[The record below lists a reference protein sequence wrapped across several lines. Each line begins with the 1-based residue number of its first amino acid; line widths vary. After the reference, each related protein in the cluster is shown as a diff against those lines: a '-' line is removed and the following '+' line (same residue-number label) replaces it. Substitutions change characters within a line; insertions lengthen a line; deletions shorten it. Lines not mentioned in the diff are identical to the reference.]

1 VNSVVV
7 PGSFRDPHGFV
18 FRTADGVVRQ
28 VNASYREHYDRLIA
42 SGLYAAL
49 VSAKLLVP
57 HEEVATAEPPE
68 AYKLIKPRHV
78 EFISYP
84 YEWSFGQLKAA
95 ALATLEIQAKAL
107 DFGMSLRDASAYNI
121 QFVEGRATLIDTLS
135 FEILRPGQPWVA
147 YRQFCEH
154 FLAPLAL
161 MSLRDHQLSRLL
173 GVHLDGI
180 PLELAV
186 TLLPFGARLR
196 PTLFLHLYAH
206 ARSQRRWKSRAAPD
220 AVGATSVGRTSFGAL
235 AFRGLVDSL
244 RRAVKK
250 LEWRQGAS
258 SWVTYYDDGVSYSEK
273 AIAHKRAIVTEFLE
287 EIRPKV
293 VWDLGANTG
302 TFSRLAAER
311 GCLTIAFDRDPG
323 CVEAMHTAVAAGAEP
338 RLLPLVMDV
347 TNPSPGLG
355 WAHRER
361 ESLLMRGPADL
372 VMALAL
378 VHHLAIG
385 NNVPL
390 PLVADFLAEIARF
403 AILEFVPRHDAQA
416 RRLLASR
423 RHDFPD
429 YEEERLG
436 EALAARFVTLQRVPI
451 TDSMRTLYLL
461 QRRTP

>member
-1 VNSVVV
+1 
-7 PGSFRDPHGFV
+7 V
-18 FRTADGVVRQ
+18 FRTAAGVVRQ
-28 VNASYREHYDRLIA
+28 VNNSYRENYERLIA

-57 HEEVATAEPPE
+57 HEELTAAGRSPD
-68 AYKLIKPRHV
+68 AYKVIKPRQV
-78 EFISYP
+78 DFISYP

-95 ALATLEIQAKAL
+95 ALTTLEIQARAL

-121 QFVEGRATLIDTLS
+121 QFVDGRATLIDTLS
-135 FEILRPGQPWVA
+135 FEILTPGQPWVA

-161 MSLRDHQLSRLL
+161 MALRDHQLSRLL
-173 GVHLDGI
+173 AIHVDGI
-180 PLELAV
+180 PLDLAV
-186 TLLPFGARLR
+186 TLLPFRARLR
-196 PTLFLHLYAH
+196 PSLLLHLYAH
-206 ARSQRRWKSRAAPD
+206 ARSQRRWKSRAASP
-220 AVGATSVGRTSFGAL
+220 AVSATSFGNR

-244 RRAVKK
+244 RRAVTS
-250 LEWRQGAS
+250 LQ
-258 SWVTYYDDGVSYSEK
+258 WVRRATTWVGYYDEALSYTDQ
-273 AIAHKRAIVTEFLE
+273 ALAHKRAVVGRFLE
-287 EIRPKV
+287 ETGPRV

-302 TFSRLAAER
+302 AFSRLATER
-311 GCLTIAFDRDPG
+311 GCLTIAFDGDPA
-323 CVEAMHTAVAAGAEP
+323 CVEAMHGAVAAGAEP
-338 RLLPLVMDV
+338 GLLPLVMDL

-361 ESLLMRGPADL
+361 ESLLTRAPADL

-390 PLVADFLAEIARF
+390 PLIVDFLADVGRF
-403 AILEFVPRHDAQA
+403 AILEFVPRHDPQA

-429 YEEERLG
+429 YEEERLDD
-436 EALAARFVTLQRVPI
+436 ALAARFDTLQRVPI
-451 TDSMRTLYLL
+451 ADSTRTLYLL
-461 QRRTP
+461 QRRSR

>member
-1 VNSVVV
+1 VRLAVV
-7 PGSFRDPHGFV
+7 PGSFRDPHGVV
-18 FRTADGVVRQ
+18 FRTADGFVRQ
-28 VNASYREHYDRLIA
+28 IHSSYREHYDHLIA

-57 HEEVATAEPPE
+57 HEELSTVGWLPE
-68 AYKLIKPRHV
+68 AYKLIKPRRV

-95 ALATLEIQAKAL
+95 ALATLDIQARAL
-107 DFGMSLRDASAYNI
+107 DCGMSLRDASAYNI

-135 FEILRPGQPWVA
+135 FETHATGQPWVA

-161 MSLRDHQLSRLL
+161 MALRHHELSRLL
-173 GVHLDGI
+173 ATHLDGI

-186 TLLPFGARLR
+186 TLLPFRTRLR
-196 PTLFLHLYAH
+196 PSLLLHLYAH
-206 ARSQRRWKSRAAPD
+206 ARSQRRWKTRSAP
-220 AVGATSVGRTSFGAL
+220 TSVGARSFSDL

-244 RRAVKK
+244 RRAVSK
-250 LEWRQGAS
+250 LVWRPRATT
-258 SWVTYYDDGVSYSEK
+258 WARYYDDAASYSEQ
-273 AIAHKRAIVTEFLE
+273 ALAHKRAVVARFIDEV
-287 EIRPKV
+287 RPQV

-302 TFSRLAAER
+302 VFSRLATER
-311 GCLTIAFDRDPG
+311 GCLTIAFDGDAA
-323 CVEAMHTAVAAGAEP
+323 CVESMQQAVAAGAEP
-338 RLLPLVMDV
+338 RLLPLLMDLS
-347 TNPSPGLG
+347 NPSPGVG

-361 ESLLMRGPADL
+361 ESLLTRAPADL

-390 PLVADFLAEIARF
+390 PLIVEFLADVGRF
-403 AILEFVPRHDAQA
+403 AILEFVPRGDAQA

-423 RHDFPD
+423 RHDFPNYD
-429 YEEERLG
+429 EERLA
-436 EALAARFVTLQRVPI
+436 EALAARFVTLERVPI
-451 TDSMRTLYLL
+451 TDSSRTLYLL
-461 QRRTP
+461 QRRP

>member
-1 VNSVVV
+1 VTPAVV
-7 PGSFRDPHGFV
+7 PGSFRDPHGVV
-18 FRTADGVVRQ
+18 FRTANGVVRQ
-28 VNASYREHYDRLIA
+28 VNKSYREHYDRLIA

-57 HEEVATAEPPE
+57 HEELATAGLLPG
-68 AYKLIKPRHV
+68 AYKVIKPRHV

-95 ALATLEIQAKAL
+95 ALTTLEIQTQAL

-135 FEILRPGQPWVA
+135 FETITPGEPWVA

-161 MSLRDHQLSRLL
+161 IALRDHQLSRLL
-173 GVHLDGI
+173 TIHLDGI

-186 TLLPFGARLR
+186 TLLPFRARLR
-196 PTLFLHLYAH
+196 PSLLLHLYAH
-206 ARSQRRWKSRAAPD
+206 ARSQRRWKSRAAP
-220 AVGATSVGRTSFGAL
+220 ATGGASFGDL
-235 AFRGLVDSL
+235 AFRGLVASL
-244 RRAVKK
+244 RRAVSN
-250 LEWRQGAS
+250 LRWRRYATTWTG
-258 SWVTYYDDGVSYSEK
+258 YYDEATSYSDQ
-273 AIAHKRAIVTEFLE
+273 ALAHKRAAVAKFIDEV
-287 EIRPKV
+287 RPRV

-302 TFSRLAAER
+302 AFSRLATER
-311 GCLTIAFDRDPG
+311 GCLTIAFDGDAA
-323 CVEAMHTAVAAGAEP
+323 CVETMQNAVAAGAEP
-338 RLLPLVMDV
+338 RLLPLVTDI

-361 ESLLMRGPADL
+361 ESLLTRGPADL

-378 VHHLAIG
+378 IHHLAIG

-390 PLVADFLAEIARF
+390 ALIVELLADVGRF

-429 YEEERLG
+429 YEEGRL
-436 EALAARFVTLQRVPI
+436 EDALAARFVTLQRVPI
-451 TDSMRTLYLL
+451 ADSTRTLYLL
-461 QRRTP
+461 QRRSR

>member
-1 VNSVVV
+1 MKPVVV
-7 PGSFRDPHGFV
+7 PGSFRDPHGVV
-18 FRTADGVVRQ
+18 FRTADGIVRQ
-28 VNASYREHYDRLIA
+28 VNRSYREHYDRLIA

-57 HEEVATAEPPE
+57 HEELETAGPSPE
-68 AYKLIKPRHV
+68 AYKLIKPRRV

-95 ALATLEIQAKAL
+95 ALTTLHIQAKAL

-135 FEILRPGQPWVA
+135 FETITPGQPWVA

-161 MSLRDHQLSRLL
+161 MALRDQQLSRLL
-173 GVHLDGI
+173 AVHLDGI

-186 TLLPFGARLR
+186 TLLPFRSRLR
-196 PTLFLHLYAH
+196 PSLLLHLYAH
-206 ARSQRRWKSRAAPD
+206 ARSQRRWRKRAAPA
-220 AVGATSVGRTSFGAL
+220 AVETTSFGDL

-244 RRAVKK
+244 RRAVDT
-250 LEWRQGAS
+250 LRWRRRATT
-258 SWVTYYDDGVSYSEK
+258 WVGYYDEATSYSDQ
-273 AIAHKRAIVTEFLE
+273 ALAHKRAVVGRFIDEA
-287 EIRPKV
+287 RPRV

-302 TFSRLAAER
+302 AFSRLATER
-311 GCLTIAFDRDPG
+311 GCLTIAFDGDAA
-323 CVEAMHTAVAAGAEP
+323 CVESMQNAVAAGAEP

-361 ESLLMRGPADL
+361 ESLVTRGPADL

-378 VHHLAIG
+378 IHHLAIG

-390 PLVADFLAEIARF
+390 ALIVDFLADVGRSV
-403 AILEFVPRHDAQA
+403 ILEFVPRHDPQA

-429 YEEERLG
+429 YEEKRL
-436 EALAARFVTLQRVPI
+436 EQALAARFVTLERVPI
-451 TDSMRTLYLL
+451 TDSARTLYLL
-461 QRRTP
+461 QRRS

>member
-1 VNSVVV
+1 MPAVV
-7 PGSFRDPHGFV
+7 PGSFRDPHGVV
-18 FRTADGVVRQ
+18 FRTATGVVRQ
-28 VNASYREHYDRLIA
+28 VNNSYREHYERLIA

-49 VSAKLLVP
+49 VSAKLLVS
-57 HEEVATAEPPE
+57 HEELTTPGLSPE
-68 AYKLIKPRHV
+68 AYKVIKPRQV
-78 EFISYP
+78 DFISYP

-95 ALATLEIQAKAL
+95 ALTTLQIQARAL

-121 QFVEGRATLIDTLS
+121 QFVDGRATLIDTLS
-135 FEILRPGQPWVA
+135 FEILTPGQPWVA

-161 MSLRDHQLSRLL
+161 MALRDHQLSRLL
-173 GVHLDGI
+173 AIHVDGI

-186 TLLPFGARLR
+186 TLLPFRARLR
-196 PTLFLHLYAH
+196 PSLLLHLYAH
-206 ARSQRRWKSRAAPD
+206 ARSQRRWKSRGASP
-220 AVGATSVGRTSFGAL
+220 AVRATSFGDR

-244 RRAVKK
+244 RRAVTN
-250 LEWRQGAS
+250 LQ
-258 SWVTYYDDGVSYSEK
+258 WVRRATTWVGYYDEALSYTDQ
-273 AIAHKRAIVTEFLE
+273 ALAHKRAVVGRFLE
-287 EIRPKV
+287 ETRPRV

-302 TFSRLAAER
+302 AFSRLAAER
-311 GCLTIAFDRDPG
+311 GSLTIAFDGDPA
-323 CVEAMHTAVAAGAEP
+323 CVEAMHGSVAAGAEP
-338 RLLPLVMDV
+338 GLLPLVMDL

-361 ESLLMRGPADL
+361 ESLLTRAPADL

-390 PLVADFLAEIARF
+390 PLVVDFLADVGRF
-403 AILEFVPRHDAQA
+403 AILEFVPRHDPQA

-429 YEEERLG
+429 YEEERLD
-436 EALAARFVTLQRVPI
+436 EAFAARFVTLQRVPI
-451 TDSMRTLYLL
+451 ADSMRTLYLL
-461 QRRTP
+461 QRRSR